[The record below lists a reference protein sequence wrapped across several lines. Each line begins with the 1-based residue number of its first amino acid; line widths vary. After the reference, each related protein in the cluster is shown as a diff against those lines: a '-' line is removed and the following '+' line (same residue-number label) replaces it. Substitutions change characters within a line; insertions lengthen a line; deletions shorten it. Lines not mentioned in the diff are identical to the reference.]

1 MGKRDEGKRAKD
13 AGKTVQSVYYFLTKM
28 TVQLM
33 MLADDDASMQKTMIQ
48 HLYATRKLLDRRAR
62 ALKVTYDV
70 FIFGLA
76 LSLGVF
82 AFVLIRR

>member
-1 MGKRDEGKRAKD
+1 MNPIPLCLAAGVARVGRA
-13 AGKTVQSVYYFLTKM
+13 ALGL
-28 TVQLM
+28 
-33 MLADDDASMQKTMIQ
+33 LADDDASMQKTMIQ